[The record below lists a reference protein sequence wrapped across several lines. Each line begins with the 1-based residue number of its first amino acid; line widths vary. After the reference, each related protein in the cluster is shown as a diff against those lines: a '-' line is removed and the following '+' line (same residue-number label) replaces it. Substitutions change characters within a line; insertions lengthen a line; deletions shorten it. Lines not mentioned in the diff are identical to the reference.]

1 MTDSHAERGGDG
13 ARNGGQRGAS
23 GGAGA
28 TAGGNDLI
36 PIHRRNLGSDVYRIL
51 WDRILDRQL
60 HPGEKLSDLRLSEE
74 LGVSR
79 TPVREALH
87 RLEKDGVVIAA
98 PNRGFFVASYD
109 RRDIEEIYEL
119 RAALEAF
126 ALRHAAIAVSPAEFR
141 HQLDELDRVDRL
153 LREAETDED
162 RTAASEAFL
171 AVDRGFHSFLLE
183 NSNNRRLV
191 STLDGLWAQIAVFQK
206 AGLMIAGWVD
216 TALDEHRT
224 IINHLIAGDTDAAAK
239 ALEAHILNIR
249 RRVLADFSLEGE
261 DASTQASGEQADG
274 IDAGEGR

>member
-224 IINHLIAGDTDAAAK
+224 IINHLIAGDTDAGAK

>member
-1 MTDSHAERGGDG
+1 MTDMQTDDTSDDTRTGS
-13 ARNGGQRGAS
+13 GQRTTPGAS
-23 GGAGA
+23 NASSGP
-28 TAGGNDLI
+28 DVI
-36 PIHRRNLGSDVYRIL
+36 QRRNLGSDVYRVL

-87 RLEKDGVVIAA
+87 RLEKDGVVIAE

-126 ALRHAAIAVSPAEFR
+126 ALRHAAISVSPADIR

-153 LREAETDED
+153 LREARTDDE

-171 AVDRGFHSFLLE
+171 EVDRGFHSFLLE

-191 STLDGLWAQIAVFQK
+191 ATLDGLWAQIAVFQK

-216 TALDEHRT
+216 TALDEHRV

-239 ALEAHILNIR
+239 ALETHILNIQ
-249 RRVLADFSLEGE
+249 RRVLADFSLGG
-261 DASTQASGEQADG
+261 D
-274 IDAGEGR
+274 DAGTSDSPEHKERP

>member
-1 MTDSHAERGGDG
+1 MTDENTDAGGDG
-13 ARNGGQRGAS
+13 SRQGAS
-23 GGAGA
+23 QRPS
-28 TAGGNDLI
+28 TAGQAISTSNDLI
-36 PIHRRNLGSDVYRIL
+36 QRRNLGSDVYRVL

-87 RLEKDGVVIAA
+87 RLEKDGVVIAE

-141 HQLDELDRVDRL
+141 HQLDELERVDRL
-153 LREAETDED
+153 LHEAETDRD
-162 RTAASEAFL
+162 RTAASDAFL
-171 AVDRGFHSFLLE
+171 EVDRGFHSFLLE

-216 TALDEHRT
+216 KALDEHRT

-239 ALEAHILNIR
+239 ALEAHILNIQ
-249 RRVLADFSLEGE
+249 RRVLADFSLGE
-261 DASTQASGEQADG
+261 EDTATHPSSS
-274 IDAGEGR
+274 

>member
-87 RLEKDGVVIAA
+87 RLEKDGVVIAE

-274 IDAGEGR
+274 IDAGEG

>member
-1 MTDSHAERGGDG
+1 MTDSYSDAGGDG
-13 ARNGGQRGAS
+13 IRGGGQRAAGS
-23 GGAGA
+23 GSPAGN
-28 TAGGNDLI
+28 GGDLI
-36 PIHRRNLGSDVYRIL
+36 QRRNLGSDVYRVL

-87 RLEKDGVVIAA
+87 RLEKDGVVIAE

-126 ALRHAAIAVSPAEFR
+126 ALRHAAIVVSEADLQ
-141 HQLDELDRVDRL
+141 HQLDELDRVERL
-153 LREAETDED
+153 LQEAVTDND
-162 RTAASEAFL
+162 RTAASDAFL
-171 AVDRGFHSFLLE
+171 EVDRGFHSFLLE

-191 STLDGLWAQIAVFQK
+191 ATLDGLWAQIAVFQK

-216 TALDEHRT
+216 KALDDHR
-224 IINHLIAGDTDAAAK
+224 IILNHLLASNTDAAAM
-239 ALEAHILNIR
+239 ALEAHILNIQ
-249 RRVLADFSLEGE
+249 RRVLADFSLDGTAPATPRAEAAVTEPTAEE
-261 DASTQASGEQADG
+261 DA
-274 IDAGEGR
+274 